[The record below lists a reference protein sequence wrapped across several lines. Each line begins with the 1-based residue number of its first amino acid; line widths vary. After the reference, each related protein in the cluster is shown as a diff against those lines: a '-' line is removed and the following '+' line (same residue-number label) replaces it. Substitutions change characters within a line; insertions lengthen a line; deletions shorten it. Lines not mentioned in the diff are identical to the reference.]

1 MARIQF
7 GSATTYLT
15 SKKNMSE
22 ITNDELI
29 KKAEAVLNYKEVNGR
44 LFGDVGAALV
54 TDKGNV
60 YTGVCIDT
68 PSWGLC
74 AERSAIAA
82 MVTAKEF
89 TIVKIVGVWKNENG
103 TQVLPPCGLCR
114 EFMRQVN
121 EDNLNADVILQGK
134 VAKLK
139 DLLPYHDWFGP
150 MP

>member
-1 MARIQF
+1 MAQIQF

-121 EDNLNADVILQGK
+121 E
-134 VAKLK
+134 
-139 DLLPYHDWFGP
+139 
-150 MP
+150 